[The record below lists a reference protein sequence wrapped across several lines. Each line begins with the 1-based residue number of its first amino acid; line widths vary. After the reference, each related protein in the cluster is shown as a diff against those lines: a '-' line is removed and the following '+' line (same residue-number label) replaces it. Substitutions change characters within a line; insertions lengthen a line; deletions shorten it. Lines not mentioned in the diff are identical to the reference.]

1 MKKKVLVVVL
11 GLMLFLVACGSKED
25 DSKIEIPFGS
35 EGYKNSNYKQIV
47 KELEKS
53 GYENVKTKG
62 IDDLIT
68 GWLTKDGEVEKVTVD
83 GKESFEE
90 KDRFDPDV
98 KIVVSYHTF
107 EKDEEKSSE
116 SSQAE
121 TDEASKESK
130 QSDEKVEES
139 TVGSS
144 TSDTE
149 VTESK
154 SVEKETESS
163 TEKKNDE
170 KTETSSEEKE
180 NKNITVEN
188 SPEFSKV
195 VSEPDYTSSVIEEFV
210 KDNEGKNVE
219 FDGCII
225 NIANAEN
232 YSTRYDIL
240 ISAGDYEDEET
251 ANPGPMFKF
260 KNVNRE
266 DMHFTGEGLSVG
278 QNINIVAEIDSFNS
292 DQGIFF
298 LLPTKVS
305 ER

>member
-1 MKKKVLVVVL
+1 MKKKFGVVIL
-11 GLMLFLVACGSKED
+11 GFMLFLVACGSKQND
-25 DSKIEIPFGS
+25 NKIEMPFGS
-35 EGYKNSNYKQIV
+35 EDYKNSNYKQTV

-53 GYENVKTKG
+53 GYENVKTKA

-83 GKESFEE
+83 GKESFDE

-98 KIVVSYHTF
+98 KIIVSYHTF
-107 EKDEEKSSE
+107 KKDVEKSSE

-121 TDEASKESK
+121 TDEASKESRPR
-130 QSDEKVEES
+130 DEEKEES
-139 TVGSS
+139 AVSS
-144 TSDTE
+144 SSPDMK
-149 VTESK
+149 VSESK
-154 SVEKETESS
+154 SVEKETERS

-170 KTETSSEEKE
+170 RTEISSEDKE

-195 VSEPDYTSSVIEEFV
+195 VNEPDYTSSVIEEFA
-210 KDNEGKNVE
+210 KDNEGKTVE
-219 FDGCII
+219 FDGCIV

-240 ISAGDYEDEET
+240 ISIGDYVDENT
-251 ANPGPMFKF
+251 ANPGPMFKL
-260 KNVNRE
+260 KNVNRN

-278 QNINIVAEIDSFNS
+278 QNVHLVAEIGSYDSN
-292 DQGIFF
+292 QGIFF
-298 LLPTKVS
+298 LIPIKVS
-305 ER
+305 EW